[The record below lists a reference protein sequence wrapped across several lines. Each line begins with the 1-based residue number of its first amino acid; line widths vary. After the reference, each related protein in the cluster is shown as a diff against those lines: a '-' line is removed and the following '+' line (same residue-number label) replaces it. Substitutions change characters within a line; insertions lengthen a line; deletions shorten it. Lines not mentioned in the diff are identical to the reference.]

1 MLKEYL
7 VEIRV
12 KDWIH
17 VPKGVSRTIVY
28 EEVLAGDDISARHV
42 GFNQFETRVKYEPA
56 TRRIMAQRN
65 LTLADCCA
73 PDCVEI

>member
-28 EEVLAGDDISARHV
+28 EEVLAADEFFARRI
-42 GFNQFETRVKYEPA
+42 GFDQFANRVKYEPV

-65 LTLADCCA
+65 LTLVDCCA
-73 PDCVEI
+73 PDSVEI